1 MTTLLVLIKLLILF
15 KISLCQL
22 QNQIYSQF
30 YVNRYD
36 YQDQDGQAFNIKI
49 ASISNNLFVA
59 SNQGGVIIF
68 DAKNSKKV
76 AQQTF
81 GSKTLCVTVEC
92 SNDGTYFLAG
102 VLPNLIKAYSF
113 QSKTVQITQLY
124 EYKYD
129 EQIQDMIKSG
139 DERFLY
145 VIGTYQMITVV
156 DFQVRDQ
163 FKVLAKLSQNNNRI
177 IRKTILVSKS
187 NNYFYVGGGMAGL
200 FVYKYDQQQNQIINL
215 ALVPTGYVAS
225 ACIGTSDNNY
235 MYGTNQYTGLYVAD
249 LRPLQGIDSSQYPLS
264 LPIKIVWPFQT
275 IQPLAYSINISQ
287 NEDMI
292 YVGVRSQGILVFN
305 ITDKLN
311 PQYFYQIQ
319 IISLSYYITFSSN
332 YQYLYYAN
340 ANSVY
345 TFQLIDMNLNDQ
357 VPNVFN
363 SQQFVQKNEPSFM
376 KPYCSIFD
384 DNFYFGFF
392 NAHLFSVGNIQG
404 NPYQLDIPSNKVY
417 NIWSASLTQYK
428 GSTIFYVPLIGLS
441 KTNVAFYAYDYS
453 SLYTSSD
460 VTLMLTFSLPDQ
472 YVNENIAQL
481 DFNLDQT
488 LCVVAQYSGFYL
500 LKFDGPLKITFLQYY
515 RNQYYQIVG
524 TTKRAVFSKDNQ
536 YILISIQNF
545 GLSVIQI
552 QENYK
557 LVQVNDL
564 QTLGAE
570 NMMKSDIST
579 DYCFL
584 YDGSN
589 GFAIIDLTALP
600 QIKILSR
607 ISLTGWTIFGVSLYN
622 DSYVF
627 VQQNE
632 KGMIS
637 VIDIRDK
644 QNISLFSQYERG
656 ADQAQSACVSK
667 NYDFSFIQNN
677 NYVLVMPLKS
687 QIMLQSTAREIAI
700 INNTQQFVK
709 AIQKDEI
716 LQVGQTVQF
725 YFQIL
730 YPKSQQMVIQKINIY
745 QNFQEQTL
753 PTWMIYN
760 QQTQTLTM
768 VLDKTNAGTTSS
780 QINRIILLVYTFCPL
795 SSTSFFYPSGLG
807 ITTQDQSKQIYAYL
821 KSQNIIG
828 VQNQLSSDF
837 NPSLDLTIN
846 VPGMNTQIINNVKQ
860 TLVQSVWINQVVL
873 QTQSSL
879 TFDSFNSIISSR
891 SNAVTVQLNAIT
903 GKFVTVSYSGATV
916 QYSINQNELD
926 LTGPLQQINSI
937 LAQKIIFY
945 TSNQT
950 DTNQISITIN
960 DNLNFPINY
969 QCNAAKCSFIKFK
982 EQISVQQINNLQ
994 TQIETKYT
1002 DSVIDIE
1009 TSYSIQFMQST
1020 FKVSDIQTI
1029 TYTFKYKT
1037 NEMEYFVDFDPTFW
1051 LQSQSDKQLSFYGNT
1066 QYSQLGKIYTI
1077 QITAFDGYTS
1087 VSDQFHLKVQ
1097 GIPFSYIFNILLK
1110 VIGPLVA
1117 ILGLYKYRSL
1127 LVNSVVVNYFTFSQE
1142 NINFEAKYFKKIPL
1156 IGIKWKKCSILIDN
1170 LFLLVQREIQQQ
1182 NGERAAVKVKSNKKR
1197 YHIHQ
1202 NLIKNKNIFKNL
1214 EHSKKDSHLEKRY
1227 LNKDG
1232 SIKMCQLLE
1241 DFNNY
1246 KEVLFIKNKK
1256 LEEIK
1261 KYFGQALQPD
1271 SLYYESIKSYACL
1284 QLLKLDPKSYF
1295 TFLFVKQQLIFEG
1308 FSTKNDWYLKIV
1320 EIDHRYKEELDHS
1333 PFSQVQIKQKE
1344 LQQII
1349 SHLYDYEQNAYQ
1361 INSNQ
1366 NIINQGT
1373 QINMRLI
1380 ESCII
1385 SEVHGLTFDKLSYFQ
1400 QFQGEALHLN
1410 SQQVSNIQ
1418 GFKLCEKGI
1427 LQKVRKICNQEYIPY
1442 GVQQN
1447 MKFPDWLRLKFK
1459 DDYLKLQGTP
1469 TSNNEEQILIRIFDL
1484 DGYIVKQF
1492 MINIQPYLSNTFI
1505 MIPEEKQNDHNT
1517 NIINQQITASGRLA
1531 SLQQKLKL
1539 QYLPDSK
1546 LDSKVVSLYST
1557 PRLLD
1562 QQIQPK
1568 MFD

>member
-1 MTTLLVLIKLLILF
+1 MMTVQLLIKLLFLLEICF
-15 KISLCQL
+15 CQL
-22 QNQIYSQF
+22 KNQIYSQF

-36 YQDQDGQAFNIKI
+36 FGDKDGQAFNIKV
-49 ASISNNLFVA
+49 ASTSNKLFVA
-59 SNQGGVIIF
+59 SNQGGVNIF
-68 DAKNSKKV
+68 DANNSKIIS
-76 AQQTF
+76 QQTF
-81 GSKTLCVTVEC
+81 GYKTLCVTVEC

-113 QSKTVQITQLY
+113 TEQTLQITQLY
-124 EYKYD
+124 EYQFD
-129 EQIQDMIKSG
+129 DQIQDMVKSG
-139 DERFLY
+139 DETFLY
-145 VIGTYQMITVV
+145 VIGTYKSIVVV
-156 DFQVRDQ
+156 DFQVRNQ
-163 FKVLAKLSQNNNRI
+163 FKILATLSQKNNRI
-177 IRKTILVSKS
+177 IRKTILISKS

-200 FVYKYDQQQNQIINL
+200 FAYKYDQQQNQIINL
-215 ALVPTGYVAS
+215 ALVNTGYVSS
-225 ACIGTSDNNY
+225 ACIGTYDNNY

-249 LRPLQGIDSSQYPLS
+249 LRPLSGIDPSQYPLS

-292 YVGVRSQGILVFN
+292 YIGVRSQGILVFN

-319 IISLSYYITFSSN
+319 IISLSYYIAFSSN

-340 ANSVY
+340 ANSLY

-363 SQQFVQKNEPSFM
+363 SQQFVQKNDPAFM

-384 DNFYFGFF
+384 DNYFFGFF
-392 NAHLFSVGNIQG
+392 NAHEFRIGDIQG
-404 NPYQLDIPSNKVY
+404 NPYQLDISSNKVY
-417 NIWSASLTQYK
+417 PIWSASLTQYK

-441 KTNVAFYAYDYS
+441 KTTVAFYVYDYS
-453 SLYTSSD
+453 SLYTTQD
-460 VTLMLTFSLPDQ
+460 VTLKLTFSLPNQ

-500 LKFDGPLKITFLQYY
+500 LKFDGPLNISFLQHY

-552 QENYK
+552 QDNYK

-600 QIKILSR
+600 EIKILSR
-607 ISLTGWTIFGVSLYN
+607 ISLTGWTMFGSALYK

-627 VQQNE
+627 MQQNE

-644 QNISLFSQYERG
+644 KNISLFSQYERG

-687 QIMLQSTAREIAI
+687 QIMLQSTAREITI
-700 INNTQQFVK
+700 TNNIQQFVK

-730 YPKSQQMVIQKINIY
+730 YPKSQKMVIQKINIY

-753 PTWMIYN
+753 PSWMIYN

-795 SSTSFFYPSGLG
+795 SQKSFYYPSGLG
-807 ITTQDQSKQIYAYL
+807 TTTTEQSAQIYTSL
-821 KSQNIIG
+821 KGQNIIG
-828 VQNQLSSDF
+828 VQDQLNPDF

-846 VPGMNTQIINNVKQ
+846 VPGMNNQIINNIKQ

-879 TFDSFNSIISSR
+879 NFDSALSVISSR
-891 SNAVTVQLNAIT
+891 SNAVTVQLNAST
-903 GKFVTVSYSGATV
+903 GKFVIISYSGATV

-926 LTGPLQQINSI
+926 LSGSLQQINSI
-937 LAQKIIFY
+937 LAGKIIFFTQN
-945 TSNQT
+945 TS
-950 DTNQISITIN
+950 DTNYISVTIN
-960 DNLNFPINY
+960 DMLNFPITY
-969 QCNAAKCSFIKFK
+969 KCNAAECSFIKFK
-982 EQISVQQINNLQ
+982 QQIVVQKVNNLQ
-994 TQIETKYT
+994 MQIENKYS

-1009 TSYSIQFMQST
+1009 TSYSIQFIQST
-1020 FKVSDIQTI
+1020 FQVSDVQTI
-1029 TYTFKYKT
+1029 TYTFKYKI
-1037 NEMEYFVDFDPTFW
+1037 NGMENFVDFDPTFW
-1051 LQSQSDKQLSFYGNT
+1051 LQAQSDKQLSFYGNT
-1066 QYSQLGKIYTI
+1066 QYSQLGKTYTI
-1077 QITAFDGYTS
+1077 QITAFDDYTS
-1087 VSDQFHLKVQ
+1087 VSDQFVLKVE
-1097 GIPFSYIFNILLK
+1097 GVPFSFILNILLR

-1142 NINFEAKYFKKIPL
+1142 NIIFEAKYFKKIPL
-1156 IGIKWKKCSILIDN
+1156 IGVEWKKCQILIDN
-1170 LFLLVQREIQQQ
+1170 LFLIILREIQQK
-1182 NGERAAVKVKSNKKR
+1182 NGEKPSEKIK
-1197 YHIHQ
+1197 Q
-1202 NLIKNKNIFKNL
+1202 NSKQIEIYENMIKNKNIFKNL
-1214 EHSKKDSHLEKRY
+1214 EYSKKTSHLEKRY
-1227 LNKDG
+1227 LIKDG
-1232 SIKMCQLLE
+1232 SINMRQLLE
-1241 DFNNY
+1241 DFNKH
-1246 KEVLFIKNKK
+1246 KETLFKKKKK
-1256 LEEIK
+1256 LLAIQK
-1261 KYFGQALQPD
+1261 HFNQDLQPG

-1295 TFLFVKQQLIFEG
+1295 AFLFVKFQLKHDTFN
-1308 FSTKNDWYLKIV
+1308 TVNDWYLKVV

-1344 LQQII
+1344 LQSVI

-1361 INSNQ
+1361 INSNK
-1366 NIINQGT
+1366 NIINQDT
-1373 QINMRLI
+1373 QINLRLI
-1380 ESCII
+1380 ENCII
-1385 SEVHGLTFDKLSYFQ
+1385 SEVHGLKFDKLSYFQ
-1400 QFQGEALHLN
+1400 QFQGESLHLN
-1410 SQQVSNIQ
+1410 SQQVSNVQ
-1418 GFKLCEKGI
+1418 GFKLCKKGI

-1447 MKFPDWLRLKFK
+1447 MKFPDWLHLKFK

-1469 TSNNEEQILIRIFDL
+1469 SSNNEEQILIRIFDL
-1484 DGYIVKQF
+1484 NGYIVKQF
-1492 MINIQPYLSNTFI
+1492 IINIQPYLSNTFI
-1505 MIPEEKQNDHNT
+1505 NIPEEKQDNHN
-1517 NIINQQITASGRLA
+1517 NINQQISASSRLA
-1531 SLQQKLKL
+1531 YLQQKLKQQSL
-1539 QYLPDSK
+1539 LPESK
-1546 LDSKVVSLYST
+1546 LDSKIMLLNST
-1557 PRLLD
+1557 PRLLE
-1562 QQIQPK
+1562 QQSIQVRV
-1568 MFD
+1568 DN